1 MFKNMSLA
9 AKLAFGFGVVVIIAL
24 ALGSIAVINMKSVQQ
39 TATIL
44 AKENVPEVGVATNV
58 ERWSLKTMY
67 EVRGYTYTEEAGF
80 LTEGLKNLENVKKYL
95 NDAKVHGA
103 SNARLAKLKDAA
115 EKAEVSAL
123 EYEKLL
129 NETVEE
135 TKKLENER
143 VEAEKNAAAYMQACN
158 NWIELQNKRLV
169 EGIKSGA
176 SPEELA
182 KINLK
187 MKIAND
193 IVDLGNAIII
203 GTWKAQFKRSP
214 EIFIEAE
221 KLFVKVHEKL
231 AELEKL
237 QPSEQEIKLIEQCKI
252 AGEAYNANME
262 RFLKIWVQREET
274 GKKRA
279 ASAQSVLDQA
289 KATAE
294 LGMDDTAK
302 ASEKATN
309 ALASASLIMIIGLS
323 IGVVL
328 AVLIAVVIT
337 RGITG
342 PISRIVTSLD
352 EGSTQ
357 TSAAAM
363 QVSTAAQQISQGAT
377 EQAASLEETSSSLD
391 EMGSMTKQNADN
403 AMKANQMA
411 LEAKSGAEQGNLA
424 MQEMQG
430 SMKSIND
437 STDKISKI
445 IKSIEEIS
453 FQTNLLALN
462 AAVEAARAGEHGK
475 GFAVVADEV
484 RNLAQRAATS
494 AKDTAS
500 LIEDSINKV
509 KAGTEISKKAGE
521 ALNGIMGNAG
531 KVADIISEIAAAS
544 KEQAE
549 GIGQVTN
556 AVSQMDQVTQQNASA
571 SEEAAA
577 SAEELTSQAEALKGM
592 VADLQSVVSGSSQN
606 GQLAMARA
614 SSSVQAERRVLAGQ
628 HTVKVAHLEKPK
640 AMVTAGKT
648 ERKGPH
654 IVKPEDVIPLDG
666 DKKDFKGF

>member
-9 AKLAFGFGVVVIIAL
+9 AKLAFGFGVVVVIAIT
-24 ALGSIAVINMKSVQQ
+24 LGSIAVFNMKSVQA

-58 ERWSLKTMY
+58 ERSSLLTMY
-67 EVRGYTYTEEAGF
+67 GMRGYAYTEDTSFLEEAK
-80 LTEGLKNLENVKKYL
+80 KNLEDVKKYL
-95 NDAKVHGA
+95 VEAKKHGA
-103 SNARLAKLKDAA
+103 SNARLAKLKENAD
-115 EKAEVSAL
+115 KAETAAL
-123 EYEKLL
+123 EYEKLADATVKATGEL
-129 NETVEE
+129 ETFR
-135 TKKLENER
+135 KN
-143 VEAEKNAAAYMQACN
+143 AEIAAAAYMKTCYDFIA
-158 NWIELQNKRLV
+158 IKDKELDQLLSATAV
-169 EGIKSGA
+169 D
-176 SPEELA
+176 A
-182 KINLK
+182 KQ
-187 MKIAND
+187 
-193 IVDLGNAIII
+193 VNAIRKMQTIVNDLIDQGNII
-203 GTWKAQFKRSP
+203 VAGTWKSQFRRDPQLFTETKKVFEKVYPKLDELKRMTSA
-214 EIFIEAE
+214 EAD
-221 KLFVKVHEKL
+221 L
-231 AELEKL
+231 
-237 QPSEQEIKLIEQCKI
+237 KLIEGNRV
-252 AGEAYNANME
+252 AGKAYEDCMSG
-262 RFLKIWVQREET
+262 FLAKWVEREEIA
-274 GKKRA
+274 KKRA
-279 ASAQSVLDQA
+279 AVAQVVLDAA
-289 KATAE
+289 KSTSE
-294 LGMDDTAK
+294 MGMDDTAK
-302 ASEKATN
+302 ASDKATN
-309 ALASASLIMIIGLS
+309 ALAGASLIMIIGLT
-323 IGVVL
+323 IGVII
-328 AVLIAVVIT
+328 AVLVAMVIT

-342 PISRIVTSLD
+342 PISRIVKTLD
-352 EGSTQ
+352 EGSVQ

-391 EMGSMTKQNADN
+391 QMSSMTKQNADN

-411 LEAKSGAEQGNLA
+411 LEAKTGAEQGNQA

-592 VADLQSVVSGSSQN
+592 VADLQSVISGSSQN
-606 GQLAMARA
+606 GQLALAHVG
-614 SSSVQAERRVLAGQ
+614 SSGPERRAQAVQ

-640 AMVTAGKT
+640 AMAHSGAVKSVK
-648 ERKGPH
+648 KGPH

-666 DKKDFKGF
+666 DKKD